1 MLKIALTVSTEGRD
15 YYIRKRYTN
24 VLLRCAAVAG
34 VSVMPVIL
42 PLTEDEALIRAYAQ
56 EFDGFLFTGGDD
68 VDPVR
73 YGEEKLPACGTVEPE
88 RDACELAL
96 LREVTAL
103 GKPVFGIC
111 RGLQIMNVFC
121 GGSLWQDIPTQYKE
135 QYGGGR
141 EHCRKDESGA
151 THHEIRAEG
160 WMAEV
165 AGAAQ
170 FSANSYHHQ
179 SVKVPGRALTVCAW
193 SEDGTAE
200 AFVHGTLPFFR
211 AVQWHP
217 EVDPD
222 DVSQR
227 LFEAFFD
234 AVLNHR

>member
-34 VSVMPVIL
+34 VAVMPVIL

-88 RDACELAL
+88 RDAFELAL

-111 RGLQIMNVFC
+111 RGCQVMAVAC
-121 GGSLWQDIPTQYKE
+121 GASLVQDIPTE
-135 QYGGGR
+135 VENGADHAP
-141 EHCRKDESGA
+141 EHRHPVTASGWIA
-151 THHEIRAEG
+151 A
-160 WMAEV
+160 V
-165 AGAAQ
+165 AGT
-170 FSANSYHHQ
+170 SDIMTNSYHHQ
-179 SVKVPGRALTVCAW
+179 SVQNPPDCLEICARTA
-193 SEDGTAE
+193 DGVTE
-200 AFVHGTLPFFR
+200 AFVHRTLPYFR

-217 EVDPD
+217 ELNPD
-222 DVSQR
+222 ELSFR
-227 LFEAFFD
+227 LAEDFLR
-234 AVLNHR
+234 AVCG